1 MKGTQIKINGKW
13 IYLPDDFSISL
24 EQNSPIFNEQGT
36 FSFPFE
42 IPIEPNREVFKN
54 VADPFGD
61 INIKDVD
68 MLPSEL
74 WVNGVMLYKG
84 VIEVDDEVEF
94 EDSIPVTFL
103 SGNSDFMSRI
113 DGMQAQEVPL
123 DRQIKLGYMV
133 TEARCTFGTEE
144 RVIPLPEHVMMNYTE
159 YNVTNPYPFAT
170 FCNVRVCASD
180 ENVADGSSMYVIL
193 EAKRPFSGVCFYL
206 RYFIQ
211 CLFAYLD
218 ISVSEDHLSEM
229 EDIDRIAFF
238 STKCKTVYGEDTF
251 DVPLADIASN
261 SFLGNEFNIYGTA
274 KFTGFENI
282 QFTRNDFTFKGK
294 YVYATNENFPSCSV
308 EEIIEYMQ
316 NALGVRFVYESRD
329 SSIKMYYLKDILRDT
344 QQKELDVDILDC
356 TVTKSKYK
364 GIRLTYGEEDDT
376 AFTYTDYTQ
385 VVEYDS
391 YSQIIDVGTA
401 PNDKNCYIDRTTGN
415 AYRIK
420 VNKDTGGD
428 PALFEVAGFR
438 DYETEDA
445 GEDAEEQKLSFL
457 PVICNDVQKAVM
469 EQIDKTSMTDEELE
483 AERRKQCLAIFADVQ
498 LSKSKDFSQSIL
510 DTIWYNNL
518 PSGMYMPFSINI
530 TLDATCQENY
540 DTSSSNE
547 APLRSYDAGLCVGI
561 MRGPGNESGI
571 SYFKNYDGEGNDAWM
586 QTVADYAFTSDS
598 CDNYGRFFDYN
609 GTEEGGADQTGRFS
623 LKLIA
628 GKDGYPI
635 GDQYKNRGLV
645 SKFLSEYLFFMANKK
660 TVVLTVRMTITQII
674 GIDFLKRYRIGDY
687 LGFINKV
694 SYTLDSSGVNEV
706 KVELYC
712 I

>member
-1 MKGTQIKINGKW
+1 MKGTQIKIDGKW

-24 EQNSPIFNEQGT
+24 EQNSPVFNEQGT

-61 INIKDVD
+61 INIRDVD
-68 MLPSEL
+68 KLPAEL
-74 WVNGVMLYKG
+74 WVEGVMIYKG
-84 VIEVDDEVEF
+84 IIEVDDEVEF
-94 EDSIPVTFL
+94 DGSIPVTFL

-133 TEARCTFGTEE
+133 TEAHCQFDGQDKS
-144 RVIPLPEHVMMNYTE
+144 IPMPEHIMMNYTE
-159 YNVTNPYPFAT
+159 FNVTNPYPFAT

-180 ENVADGSSMYVIL
+180 ENVTDGSSMYVIL

-206 RYFIQ
+206 RYFLR
-211 CLFAYLD
+211 CLFLYLD
-218 ISVSEDHLSEM
+218 ITVSEDNLSEM
-229 EDIDRIAFF
+229 EDIDRMAFF
-238 STKCKTVYGEDTF
+238 TTKCKTTYGEELF
-251 DVPLADIASN
+251 NVPLADIMSN
-261 SFLGNEFNIYGTA
+261 DFLGMSFNMYGKA
-274 KFTGFENI
+274 KGPI
-282 QFTRNDFTFKGK
+282 GLHQDYGLHDFSFKGR

-308 EEIIEYMQ
+308 DEVIEYMQ
-316 NALGVRFVYESRD
+316 NALGVRFIYESRD
-329 SSIKMYYLKDILRDT
+329 SSMRMYYLKDIMRDT
-344 QQKELDVDILDC
+344 QQKELDVEIVEC
-356 TVTKSKYK
+356 KVSKSKYK
-364 GIRLTYGEEDDT
+364 GIRLTYGEEEDT
-376 AFTYTDYTQ
+376 AFAYTDYSS

-391 YSQIIDVGTA
+391 YAQIIDVGTA
-401 PNDKNCYIDRTTGN
+401 PNDRNCYIDRTTGN

-428 PALFEVAGFR
+428 PSLFEVAGFR
-438 DYETEDA
+438 DYLTEGA
-445 GEDAEEQKLSFL
+445 GEEAEEQKLGFL

-469 EQIDKTSMTDEELE
+469 EKMDQSEMTDEEFE

-498 LSKSKDFSQSIL
+498 LNKSKDFSNSIYSGK
-510 DTIWYNNL
+510 WYMER
-518 PSGMYMPFSINI
+518 PDSPKVTFTADI
-530 TLDATCQENY
+530 TLESTCQENY

-561 MRGPGNESGI
+561 MRGPGNESGM

-598 CDNYGRFFDYN
+598 CDNYGHFFDYN
-609 GTEEGGADQTGRFS
+609 GTEEGGADQEGRFS

-660 TVVLTVRMTITQII
+660 TVVLTVRMTITQIA

-687 LGFINKV
+687 MGFINKI
-694 SYTLDSSGVNEV
+694 SYTLDVGGLKDVTI
-706 KVELYC
+706 ELYC